1 MTANL
6 LVIGEITP
14 RMDARLTPSFT
25 LHYTDRIDDVPAFL
39 AREGHAIAHVLTDGH
54 NGVPRA
60 WMDALPA
67 LKLISNYGVGYDAI
81 DVGLAGERGVLVTHT
96 PGVLSDEVATTALM
110 LMLACYRN
118 LLARDAF
125 VRDGSWPEKRHMAL
139 SRSADHRRVGILG
152 LGRIGLA
159 LARKLEP
166 FHAEISYH
174 NRTRRDVPYRY
185 CPDLEKMAADA
196 EVLFVVTPGG
206 SETHGIVNREVI
218 DALGPDGMLVNVS
231 RGSVVDE
238 PALVAA
244 LEEGRLGSAGLDV
257 FADEPNVPAALLAMD
272 NVVLTPHIGSAT
284 EETRQAMGDL
294 VVDNL
299 LQHQADGRVISPV
312 PECRDKSV
320 IVDRLA
326 V

>member
-118 LLARDAF
+118 LLASDAF

>member
-6 LVIGEITP
+6 LVIGEITL
-14 RMDARLTPSFT
+14 RMHARLAPSFT
-25 LHYTDRIDDVPAFL
+25 LHYTDRIDDVPVFL
-39 AREGHAIAHVLTDGH
+39 AQEGHRIAHVLTDGH

-60 WMDALPA
+60 WMDALPG

-81 DVGLAGERGVLVTHT
+81 DVGLTGERGVLVTHT

-118 LLARDAF
+118 LLASDAF
-125 VRDGSWPEKRHMAL
+125 VRGGRWPEERHMGL

-166 FHAEISYH
+166 FHAEIFYH
-174 NRTRRDVPYRY
+174 NRKERDVPYRY
-185 CPDLEKMAADA
+185 CPDLVEMVAEA

-206 SETHGIVNREVI
+206 AETHGIVNREVI
-218 DALGPDGMLVNVS
+218 DALGPNGMMVNVS

-244 LEEGRLGSAGLDV
+244 LEEGRLGAAGLDV
-257 FADEPNVPAALLAMD
+257 FADEPNVPAALFAME

-312 PECRDKSV
+312 PECRNKSQ
-320 IVDRLA
+320 IVNRLT

>member
-39 AREGHAIAHVLTDGH
+39 AQEGHAIAHVLTDGH

-118 LLARDAF
+118 LLASDAF

-312 PECRDKSV
+312 PECHDKSV

>member
-14 RMDARLTPSFT
+14 RMHARLTPSFT
-25 LHYTDRIDDVPAFL
+25 LHYADRIDDVLAFL
-39 AREGHAIAHVLTDGH
+39 EREGRNIAHVLTDGH

-60 WMDALPA
+60 WMDALPG
-67 LKLISNYGVGYDAI
+67 LRLISNYGVGYDAI
-81 DVGLAGERGVLVTHT
+81 DVGLTGDRGVLVTHT

-110 LMLACYRN
+110 LMLACSRN
-118 LLARDAF
+118 LLASDAF
-125 VRDGSWPEKRHMAL
+125 VRGGSWPAKRHMAL

-174 NRTRRDVPYRY
+174 NRTERDVPYRY
-185 CPDLEKMAADA
+185 CQDLVKMAAEAD
-196 EVLFVVTPGG
+196 VLFVVTPGG
-206 SETHGIVNREVI
+206 AETHGIVNREVI
-218 DALGPDGMLVNVS
+218 DALGPEGMLVNVS

-244 LEEGRLGSAGLDV
+244 LEEGRLGAAGLDV
-257 FADEPNVPAALLAMD
+257 FVDEPNVPAALFAME

-312 PECRDKSV
+312 PECRDESV
-320 IVDRLA
+320 IVDRLT

>member
-1 MTANL
+1 MTASL

-118 LLARDAF
+118 LLASDAF

-312 PECRDKSV
+312 PECRDESV
-320 IVDRLA
+320 TVDRLT

>member
-118 LLARDAF
+118 LLASDAF

-206 SETHGIVNREVI
+206 AETHGIVNRDVI

-244 LEEGRLGSAGLDV
+244 LKEGRLGSAGLDV

-312 PECRDKSV
+312 PECRDRSV

>member
-118 LLARDAF
+118 LLASDAF

-206 SETHGIVNREVI
+206 AETHGIVNRDVI

>member
-1 MTANL
+1 
-6 LVIGEITP
+6 
-14 RMDARLTPSFT
+14 
-25 LHYTDRIDDVPAFL
+25 
-39 AREGHAIAHVLTDGH
+39 
-54 NGVPRA
+54 
-60 WMDALPA
+60 
-67 LKLISNYGVGYDAI
+67 
-81 DVGLAGERGVLVTHT
+81 
-96 PGVLSDEVATTALM
+96 
-110 LMLACYRN
+110 
-118 LLARDAF
+118 
-125 VRDGSWPEKRHMAL
+125 MAL

-166 FHAEISYH
+166 FHADISYH

-185 CPDLEKMAADA
+185 CLDLVKMAAES

-206 SETHGIVNREVI
+206 SETHSLVNREVI

-257 FADEPNVPAALLAMD
+257 FADEPNVPAALFSME

-312 PECRDKSV
+312 PECREESV
-320 IVDRLA
+320 TVDRLT

>member
-6 LVIGEITP
+6 LVIGEITTQ
-14 RMDARLTPSFT
+14 MDARLTPSFT

-39 AREGHAIAHVLTDGH
+39 VREGHAIAHVLTDGH

-118 LLARDAF
+118 LLASDAF

-166 FHAEISYH
+166 FYAEISYH

>member
-1 MTANL
+1 MSVNL

-14 RMDARLTPSFT
+14 QMQARLEPVFT
-25 LHYTDRIDDVPAFL
+25 LHSTSRMDDVPGFL
-39 AREGHAIAHVLTDGH
+39 AAEGASIPYVLTDGH

-60 WMDALPA
+60 WMDGLPA

-81 DVGLAGERGVLVTHT
+81 DVGLSRQRGVMVTHT

-110 LMLACYRN
+110 LMLAAYRN
-118 LLARDAF
+118 LLAGDSHVRSGGW
-125 VRDGSWPEKRHMAL
+125 VRDGNMAL

-159 LARKLEP
+159 LAKKLEP

-174 NRTRRDVPYRY
+174 NRSERDVPYRY
-185 CPDLEKMAADA
+185 CPDLVTMAGESD
-196 EVLFVVTPGG
+196 VLFIVTPGG
-206 SETHGIVNREVI
+206 AGTQGLVNREVI

-244 LEEGRLGSAGLDV
+244 LAEGRLGAAGLDV
-257 FADEPNVPAALLAMD
+257 FADEPNVPAELIAMD

-284 EETRQAMGDL
+284 IETRRAMGDL

-299 LQHQADGRVISPV
+299 LQHRADGRVISPV
-312 PECRDKSV
+312 PECRDAAV
-320 IVDRLA
+320 VVNRLSL
-326 V
+326 

>member
-14 RMDARLTPSFT
+14 RMHARLTPSFS

-39 AREGHAIAHVLTDGH
+39 AQEGHRIAHVLTDGH

-60 WMDALPA
+60 WMDALPG

-81 DVGLAGERGVLVTHT
+81 DVGLTGERGVLVTHT

-118 LLARDAF
+118 LLASDAF
-125 VRDGSWPEKRHMAL
+125 VRGGIWPEERHMAL

-159 LARKLEP
+159 LAKKLEP
-166 FHAEISYH
+166 FHAKLSYH
-174 NRTRRDVPYRY
+174 NRKERNVPYRY
-185 CPDLEKMAADA
+185 CRDLVKMAAEAD
-196 EVLFVVTPGG
+196 VLFVVTPGG
-206 SETHGIVNREVI
+206 AETRGIVNREVI

-244 LEEGRLGSAGLDV
+244 LEEGRLGAAGLDV
-257 FADEPNVPAALLAMD
+257 FADEPNVPSALFAME

-312 PECRDKSV
+312 PECRDKSL
-320 IVDRLA
+320 IVNRLT

>member
-1 MTANL
+1 MSVNL

-14 RMDARLTPSFT
+14 QMQARLEPVFT
-25 LHYTDRIDDVPAFL
+25 LHSTSRMDDVPGFL
-39 AREGHAIAHVLTDGH
+39 AAEGASIPYVLTDGH

-60 WMDALPA
+60 WMDGLPA

-81 DVGLAGERGVLVTHT
+81 DVGLSRQRGVMVTHT

-110 LMLACYRN
+110 LMLAAYRN
-118 LLARDAF
+118 LLAGDSHVRSGGW
-125 VRDGSWPEKRHMAL
+125 VRDGNMAL

-159 LARKLEP
+159 LAKKLEP

-174 NRTRRDVPYRY
+174 NRSERDVPYRY
-185 CPDLEKMAADA
+185 CPDLVTMAD
-196 EVLFVVTPGG
+196 ESDVLFIVTPGG
-206 SETHGIVNREVI
+206 AGTQGLVNREVM

-244 LEEGRLGSAGLDV
+244 LAEGRLGAAGLDV
-257 FADEPNVPAALLAMD
+257 FADEPNVPAELIAMD

-284 EETRQAMGDL
+284 IETRRAMGDL

-299 LQHQADGRVISPV
+299 LQHRADGRVISPV
-312 PECRDKSV
+312 PECRDAAV
-320 IVDRLA
+320 VVNRLSL
-326 V
+326 

>member
-118 LLARDAF
+118 LLASDAF

-206 SETHGIVNREVI
+206 SETHGIVNRDVI